1 MSEETRKILE
11 MLAEGK
17 ISVEDADRLLE
28 RLKSPGS
35 QETGSGLDAGSYV
48 EMPGTGKAGGSK
60 LKYLR
65 VTVLSQDGDRV
76 NIRVPLALVRAGVK
90 LTTVLPREVQ
100 EKLDRKGVDLSAL
113 STLSGEELIEALREL
128 NVDVDSKDGD
138 KVRIFCD

>member
-11 MLAEGK
+11 MLADGR

-28 RLKSPGS
+28 RLKAPGTS
-35 QETGSGLDAGSYV
+35 EAGNEPDMGGSSETA
-48 EMPGTGKAGGSK
+48 GTGKVDVGK

-65 VTVLSQDGDRV
+65 VTVLSADGDKV

-90 LTTVLPREVQ
+90 LSTVLPREVQ

-113 STLSGEELIEALREL
+113 STLSGEELIEGLREL